1 MKMTIT
7 IKSDELDK
15 DELRVI
21 LQAIR
26 TVEQRAFP
34 EKKIYVSAEVPELS
48 SDDMTEILTSI
59 KPPYGYG
66 PVIFKFRDKDSESS

>member
-1 MKMTIT
+1 MKTTIT

-26 TVEQRAFP
+26 AVEQRAFP
-34 EKKIYVSAEVPELS
+34 EKKIYISVEAPELS

-59 KPPYGYG
+59 KPPYDYG
-66 PVIFKFRDKDSESS
+66 PVIFKFRDKEGQT